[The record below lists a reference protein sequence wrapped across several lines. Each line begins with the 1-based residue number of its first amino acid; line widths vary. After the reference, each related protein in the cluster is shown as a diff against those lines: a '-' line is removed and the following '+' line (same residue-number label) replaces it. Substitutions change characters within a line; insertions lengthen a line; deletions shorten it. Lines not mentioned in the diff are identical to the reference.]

1 MAGREEGQ
9 QSSLRERWR
18 AGLWSWRL
26 PTGVAIEA
34 RTAWPLL
41 LLPLLLFGQLV
52 TPHPVWVVMLVAI
65 VGIYAI
71 GYAWVRE
78 QAQRVRFTRR
88 RTGAILVAGDS
99 LREEFAI
106 VNGSGLPLLW
116 AAFVDASNLPGYM
129 PGIVVA
135 CGPKN
140 EYRWR
145 TDAECAQ
152 RGVFR
157 LGPHH
162 IELGDPFGLFRAT
175 QRHDDFEN
183 VLIYPRIVQL
193 PEVALP
199 RGGDDGHTR
208 RRRSLQG
215 ARPAASVR
223 DYAPGDSLR
232 LVHWPTTAHRGRL
245 TMKELEQ
252 EPSGDVWI
260 VLDLNKAAQH
270 GEGAESTLEYVI
282 MLAASMAAEMV
293 SGADRRAVGLLT
305 ASGDEVITLAPQ
317 PGQAQLWAIMAAL
330 APARASASALHDLL
344 QRSLALL
351 GRRHTLV
358 VVTPAL
364 GEEAP
369 RWIAELV
376 RAGGQGLFSSVI
388 AVAAPAQVDAADECM
403 ALLARLDIPHQL
415 LRTDTRLRAALT
427 YRRRRKVIRSTP
439 TGGAFTVE
447 IEEEVG

>member
-1 MAGREEGQ
+1 MAGVGNGQ
-9 QSSLRERWR
+9 RISLREWWR
-18 AGLWSWRL
+18 MRLWSWRL
-26 PTGVAIEA
+26 PPNVTIEA

-41 LLPLLLFGQLV
+41 LLPFLLFGQLV
-52 TPHPVWVVMLVAI
+52 TPHPVWVVMLVTI
-65 VGIYAI
+65 LGIYAI

-78 QAQRVRFTRR
+78 QVQSVRFTRR

-99 LREEFAI
+99 LREEFVIA
-106 VNGSGLPLLW
+106 NGSGLPLLW

-140 EYRWR
+140 DYRWH
-145 TDAECAQ
+145 TDAECGQ

-157 LGPHH
+157 LGPHT
-162 IELGDPFGLFRAT
+162 IEFGDPFGLFRAT
-175 QRHDDFEN
+175 QRHDEFEN
-183 VLIYPRIVQL
+183 VLIYPRVVQL
-193 PEVALP
+193 PEVELP
-199 RGGDDGHTR
+199 RGGADGHTR
-208 RRRSLQG
+208 RRRSLHG

-260 VLDLNKAAQH
+260 VLDLDAAVQH
-270 GEGAESTLEYVI
+270 GEGAESTLEYAI

-293 SGADRRAVGLLT
+293 SGRERRAVGLLA
-305 ASGDEVITLAPQ
+305 ASGTEVITLAPQ
-317 PGQAQLWAIMAAL
+317 AGQAQLWAIMAAL
-330 APARASASALHDLL
+330 APARPSQTPLHDLL
-344 QRSLALL
+344 LHSLSLL
-351 GRRHTLV
+351 GRRHTLIA
-358 VVTPAL
+358 VTPAL
-364 GEEAP
+364 GAEST

-376 RAGGQGLFSSVI
+376 RAGGQGLFSSVL
-388 AVAAPAQVDAADECM
+388 AVAAPEQADTAVQCVN
-403 ALLARLDIPHQL
+403 LLARLEIPHQL
-415 LRTDTRLRAALT
+415 LLTDVRLRAAIT
-427 YRRRRKVIRSTP
+427 YRRRRKVIRTTP